1 MKKLM
6 VVCSAVACL
15 LTAFAGDTVW
25 TWPSDGTGDSVTNMA
40 NWMTAANWDNG
51 VPQTKDDNAKFTNA
65 FTGVKYVCIPAA
77 TTLGKL
83 SGVSGSVGF
92 GSANRQIVVCDE
104 LLTFRPSSTAGFLEY
119 IDVYADVDIPINGAH
134 ISTVTLAGD
143 LRAGEIRIN
152 STLTQ
157 RLDLYAKQ
165 AGGERTDFLP
175 YEGMGMLKQSW
186 GDFVVYAPVGTSEA
200 VVGQWTRTEGSKYLL
215 RTGAKHDIP
224 VGTTIHGEGIPEGAW
239 VRRVF
244 TDGAIEISVA
254 ATATVEGGDVTFDP
268 MAVNA
273 HTRIKKVERLGAG
286 DNFIRLNKYRPED
299 VLRLE
304 IDDWTNTGAG
314 MPYPFRTSDG
324 YYPGTFVFHNVPG
337 GNRPVT
343 FYNCHL
349 EFAPTTNG
357 SLPGMPDQGVK
368 LFDKTSFARLTV
380 TNNVSASI
388 RAITN
393 LVGTVVKDGAGRLQ
407 VGMSQLA
414 SLNTGKLVVEEGEFK
429 FVCGANDCY
438 VKTLAISNG
447 ASVSVSGGNLKVDE
461 LIVEPGAKIRGPGH
475 ILYGKATVW
484 PAETFEAGGSV
495 DYVGP
500 AATVNYSNVAPTP
513 EVVGEPALW
522 MDVAKP
528 GAVTYDPETLR
539 VSKLVDVRGEEH
551 MTATEWTGKSLP
563 TLVTNEDGTAQH
575 IYFACKGGVDTR
587 HLNECLRWNRKL
599 TGIRAIFKVL
609 AAVDGGGN
617 LLGSTD
623 NNIRDFWR
631 NEWDDYN
638 GPLFFTGTAEI
649 TSANRPSHVTNGV
662 FYVNGE
668 LRDWRTGFAYRGGT
682 RATKKEC
689 RFIPQLAEY
698 HVPAPGGR
706 ADCFSY
712 IEGGT
717 SRTGRER
724 LYEIIVYTNE
734 LTQTERQKVAG
745 YLMNKYGLGDVDCS
759 VKEKGLVIEDL
770 DVSNGA
776 AVGVGGGSA
785 LRVAA
790 ASGDGELVKS
800 GAGTL
805 YVDEFA
811 NDAGAL
817 KVEGGTLAIRALTL
831 AASDVDTDAYLH
843 LDAERTDT
851 ISLLAAGTVSKW
863 ADVRGAGYPS
873 AEKVTMSVA
882 VISNNCL
889 NGKTM
894 VDLKGTEGGDPWVL
908 AYPPCSDLRSV
919 FMVTGTRNWGGT
931 LIGHRISGIK
941 AMSGGL
947 LYGLWRTAGGR
958 YGPGTTPDVLV
969 TKDFYNDGWALWN
982 QGAGATHARIN
993 GVDVDPFTTG
1003 VTHQGDLVSLVTHE
1017 PIYGDALSSGWSHTY
1032 QNADVFYSGAQQLG
1046 EYLLFRKTL
1055 SQEHARRIEA
1065 YLRQKWFGEETVGY
1079 RAPKA
1084 ASVSV
1089 AAGATLEL
1097 VGGAPITVGA
1107 LNGAG
1112 TISGA
1117 VKLAANTVF
1126 EVEVADDGSVPL
1138 LTVSGAADL
1147 SAGGTVRLTGAVRKL
1162 AVGAFPILSATPG
1175 FDPAVLANWTL
1186 VVDGEPRRILSL
1198 GVVDGKIVLKSERFG
1213 AMLLVR

>member
-6 VVCSAVACL
+6 VACSAVACL

-51 VPQTKDDNAKFTNA
+51 VPQTADDIARFTNA
-65 FTGVKYVCIPAA
+65 FTGVKYVFVPEDVAIQR
-77 TTLGKL
+77 LFGK
-83 SGVSGSVGF
+83 SGSAGF
-92 GSANRQIVVCDE
+92 DAANRQIVVSDSV
-104 LLTFRPSSTAGFLEY
+104 LSLRPTGTVGMSEY
-119 IDVYADVDIPINGAH
+119 VDIYG
-134 ISTVTLAGD
+134 TVSLPSGGGYFTEVMIAGD
-143 LRAGEIRIN
+143 LADGWVN
-152 STLTQ
+152 LNQSLYH
-157 RLDLYAKQ
+157 RLDLYAN
-165 AGGERTDFLP
+165 APGGTRRDFLP
-175 YEGMGMLKQSW
+175 YGIIRESW
-186 GDFVVYAPVGTSEA
+186 GNYVLYAPKGTSA
-200 VVGQWTRTEGSKYLL
+200 AIVGQWSCVEGCKYLF
-215 RTGAKHDIP
+215 RSGAKHDIP
-224 VGTTIHGEGIPEGAW
+224 VGTTIHGSGIPDGAW
-239 VRRVF
+239 VKRVF
-244 TDGAIEISVA
+244 TDAVIEISTE
-254 ATATVEGGDVTFDP
+254 ATATVEGVDITFDP
-268 MAVNA
+268 LEVDVYEHITEAS
-273 HTRIKKVERLGAG
+273 RSGAG
-286 DNFIRLNKYRPED
+286 VNFIILNKFRSED
-299 VLRLE
+299 ILRLE
-304 IDDWTNTGAG
+304 IDTMPENTIG
-314 MPYPFRTSDG
+314 PFVFQTSAG
-324 YYPGTFVFHNVPG
+324 YYPGTYVLRNVTG
-337 GNRPVT
+337 SKRDVRLE
-343 FYNCHL
+343 NCHL

-357 SLPGMPDQGVK
+357 GVPGMFDQGVRM
-368 LFDKTSFARLTV
+368 TSAAHTARLTV
-380 TNNVSASI
+380 TNNIAATI
-388 RAITN
+388 RTITN

-407 VGMSQLA
+407 ADLSQFA
-414 SLNTGKLVVEEGEFK
+414 SRNTGRLVVEAGEFK
-429 FVCGANDCY
+429 VVCGEDDAY

-447 ASVSVSGGNLKVDE
+447 ASVSISGGNLKVDE
-461 LIVEPGAKIRGPGH
+461 LIVEPGAKIKGPGH
-475 ILYGKATVW
+475 ILYGKVTTW
-484 PAETFEAGGSV
+484 SAETFEDGGSV

-522 MDVAKP
+522 MDVSAA
-528 GAVTYDPETLR
+528 GAVEYDATTLA
-539 VSKLVDVRGEEH
+539 VTKLSDCRGEGY
-551 MTATEWTGKSLP
+551 MTATADRGLP
-563 TLVTNEDGTAQH
+563 TLVVDAEGKPQH
-575 IYFACKGGVDTR
+575 IYFANTGADEQTKQRLV
-587 HLNECLRWNRKL
+587 WNRDL
-599 TGIRAIFKVL
+599 TGIRVVFKVL
-609 AAVDGGGN
+609 AAVEGGGN
-617 LLGSTD
+617 LLGSTKD
-623 NNIRDFWR
+623 SVRDFWR
-631 NEWDDYN
+631 DEWNDYT
-638 GPLFFTGTAEI
+638 GPLFFSSSSAEV
-649 TSANRPSHVTNGV
+649 TETRRPSHVTNGV

-668 LRDWRTGFAYRGGT
+668 MRDWRTGFAYTGG
-682 RATKKEC
+682 RLAYKQAYQ
-689 RFIPQLAEY
+689 FVPQLAEY

-712 IEGGT
+712 IVGGT
-717 SRTGRER
+717 CRCGKER
-724 LYEIIVYTNE
+724 LYEVIVYTNE

-873 AEKVTMSVA
+873 AEKVTTCNA

-889 NGKTM
+889 NGKAM
-894 VDLKGTEGGDPWVL
+894 VDLKGTEGGDPMAL

-969 TKDFYNDGWALWN
+969 TKDIYNDAWALWN

-993 GVDVDPFTTG
+993 GVDVNPFTTG
-1003 VTHQGDLVSLVTHE
+1003 VTHQGDLVSLVTRE

-1055 SQEHARRIEA
+1055 SQERARRIEA

-1084 ASVSV
+1084 ASVFV

-1097 VGGAPITVGA
+1097 VGGAPMTVGA

-1126 EVEVADDGSVPL
+1126 EVEVADDGTVPL

-1162 AVGAFPILSATPG
+1162 AVGAFPILAATPG